1 LCGFQTALSCSPID
15 NQAIIRYN
23 VASGEFT
30 QLALSPKLSEQSSSF
45 YIEWLDDSRLVI
57 LNDAASI
64 ATTDDE
70 LFVVDILTGEVTP
83 LTDPR

>member
-1 LCGFQTALSCSPID
+1 VWLPDGSELFAYD

-70 LFVVDILTGEVTP
+70 LFVVDTLTGEVTP